1 MQKYYNNIVSLMRT
15 IIGTGSELNVPI
27 ILIED
32 DSNYLIC
39 NNLKNNANKEEVP
52 RFPLNKPDNEQP
64 SPTNHLIC
72 GTFLVARHGCFS
84 LPDLL

>member
-1 MQKYYNNIVSLMRT
+1 MRT

-52 RFPLNKPDNEQP
+52 RFPLLQTM
-64 SPTNHLIC
+64 SLIISDIVC
-72 GTFLVARHGCFS
+72 IFINRNWNGTPVLVSYAGMAEKWADFA
-84 LPDLL
+84 